1 MLKSVM
7 ANEVVLGLQI
17 AEQAA
22 NASATADRNGTAT
35 ASEGSGRASAD
46 FEEAVLQNSAE
57 FYRSASS
64 SSLRL
69 PCAAG
74 RLAKHPVKLL
84 PRKRSVHPPRADD
97 HSRGEFPMSGG
108 IPSWKLP
115 EQARR
120 RRNSGHTLAPCRATW
135 LPAGACRPR
144 WVQADRCGCSFHP
157 LRPRIIIEQRLRC
170 PLQFSGS
177 VCGWP
182 GQRRWTR
189 PWSFLGP

>member
-1 MLKSVM
+1 MLLPRVLVLKSVM
-7 ANEVVLGLQI
+7 TNEVVLGLQI

-74 RLAKHPVKLL
+74 RLAKHSVTLL

-97 HSRGEFPMSGG
+97 HSRGESFRCQVAFRAGSYQNKRDGG
-108 IPSWKLP
+108 EIPGTRW
-115 EQARR
+115 R
-120 RRNSGHTLAPCRATW
+120 
-135 LPAGACRPR
+135 PAGPPGCLPGPAGQGGCRLTGVAALFIPFVR
-144 WVQADRCGCSFHP
+144 G
-157 LRPRIIIEQRLRC
+157 
-170 PLQFSGS
+170 
-177 VCGWP
+177 
-182 GQRRWTR
+182 
-189 PWSFLGP
+189 